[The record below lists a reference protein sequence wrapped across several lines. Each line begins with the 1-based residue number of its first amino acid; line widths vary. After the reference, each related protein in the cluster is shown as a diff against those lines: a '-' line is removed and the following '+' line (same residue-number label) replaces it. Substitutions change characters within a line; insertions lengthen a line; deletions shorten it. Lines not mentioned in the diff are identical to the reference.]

1 MVGITE
7 RGNAWLFVGLLSI
20 ASTSMAGDFDYIGE
34 TQTMLSGMR
43 LPPDVGMF
51 MLVFFRVVAVFVGI
65 KGVTMWYDAANGAQS
80 AQGGGGYRGALVVLL
95 FAVLMFHIN
104 KVLAVISN
112 SIPFLPNMTHFF
124 GLFGRENPRNRSRS
138 IGIAGH
144 MPSE

>member
-20 ASTSMAGDFDYIGE
+20 ASASVAGDFDYIEE
-34 TQTMLSGMR
+34 TQTILSGLR
-43 LPPDVGMF
+43 LPPDVGTF

-80 AQGGGGYRGALVVLL
+80 AQGGGYRGAIAVLL

-124 GLFGRENPRNRSRS
+124 G
-138 IGIAGH
+138 
-144 MPSE
+144 

>member
-20 ASTSMAGDFDYIGE
+20 ASASVAGDFDYIEE
-34 TQTMLSGMR
+34 TQTILSGLR
-43 LPPDVGMF
+43 LPPDVGTF

-65 KGVTMWYDAANGAQS
+65 KGVTMWYDAANGLSYLAQS
-80 AQGGGGYRGALVVLL
+80 AQGGGYRGAIAVLL

-124 GLFGRENPRNRSRS
+124 G
-138 IGIAGH
+138 
-144 MPSE
+144 